1 MRAIQ
6 FLLLAAPL
14 LAAGLLLAQT
24 GRQQSTGKPA
34 GNSEPRRSIEKGKE
48 LYKTYCEVCH
58 YATSTKKKIGPGLKA
73 LYRRGKFANGR
84 KVDDAGLRAWV
95 LEGGVDMPAFA
106 DALTSKQVTDL
117 IAYLKTL

>member
-6 FLLLAAPL
+6 FLFLAGPL

-24 GRQQSTGKPA
+24 GGQQSTGKPA
-34 GNSEPRRSIEKGKE
+34 GNSEPRRTVEKGRE

-58 YATSTKKKIGPGLKA
+58 YATSTEKKIGPGLKA

-84 KVDDAGLRAWV
+84 KVDDTGLRTWV

-106 DALTSKQVTDL
+106 EALTGAQVAEL